1 MPFRRR
7 GAGSIFTRGLLY
19 LTPCNSY
26 FDPPGREG
34 KGHRLY
40 RLDERNRAIGEMFS
54 GIAPRYDFLN
64 RLLSLG
70 VDRRWRRKAVAEML
84 PSVGGRHLDLATGTA
99 DMALE
104 VLLQKGNGATVAGAD
119 ISLEMMRIG
128 REKCRKAGAGE
139 RVAFVRA
146 PGEALPFRDG
156 VFDSACV
163 AFGIRNV
170 VDRERG
176 LRELVRVVRPGGRV
190 VVLEFSTPR
199 GAVFSAL
206 YRFYFTRVLPRIGG
220 LFSHR
225 SAYTYL
231 PDSVLSFPEPKAFE
245 WMMRAAGCSA
255 VSSRPLTFG
264 IVTLYV
270 GTR

>member
-1 MPFRRR
+1 M
-7 GAGSIFTRGLLY
+7 
-19 LTPCNSY
+19 
-26 FDPPGREG
+26 
-34 KGHRLY
+34 Y

-54 GIAPRYDFLN
+54 DIAPRYDFLN
-64 RLLSLG
+64 RVLSLG
-70 VDRRWRRKAVAEML
+70 VDRRWRRRAVSEMV
-84 PSVGGRHLDLATGTA
+84 PTAGGRHLDLATGTA

-104 VLLQKGNGATVAGAD
+104 ILRQKGNAAVAGAD
-119 ISLEMMRIG
+119 ISVEMMRYG
-128 REKCRKAGAGE
+128 REKCRRAGAGE
-139 RVAFVRA
+139 RVSFVRA

-176 LRELVRVVRPGGRV
+176 LREMCRAVRPGGRV

-199 GAVFSAL
+199 GALFGAV
-206 YRFYFTRVLPRIGG
+206 YRFYFTRVLPRVGG
-220 LFSHR
+220 LFSRR
-225 SAYTYL
+225 SAYAYL
-231 PDSVLSFPEPKAFE
+231 PDSVLSFPEPPAFAA
-245 WMMRAAGCSA
+245 MMREAGCAS
-255 VSSRPLTFG
+255 VTFRPLTLG